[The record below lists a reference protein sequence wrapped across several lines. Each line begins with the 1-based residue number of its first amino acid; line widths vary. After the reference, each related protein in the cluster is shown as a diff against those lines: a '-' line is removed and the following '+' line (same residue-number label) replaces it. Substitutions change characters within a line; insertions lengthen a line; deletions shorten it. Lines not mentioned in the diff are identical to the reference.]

1 MEVLLKK
8 AKITSSILNQ
18 TVSVVSL
25 DNFKDFEPI
34 GWVLH
39 AKERWLIFHKEGTL
53 VKVVSGSVLSI
64 KLEHEQIDDIGRFK
78 DFYYVIV
85 KRSNR
90 YDQRFKFETEEEAKE
105 YKEKYEAT
113 ITNCKNKGQFYV

>member
-1 MEVLLKK
+1 MQVTLKK

-25 DNFKDFEPI
+25 DNFKDFEPL

-53 VKVVSGSVLSI
+53 VKVISGSVLS
-64 KLEHEQIDDIGRFK
+64 LQDDWEQIDDEGKRQK
-78 DFYYVIV
+78 LFYVVV

-90 YDQRFKFETEEEAKE
+90 YDQIFKFETEKEAKE
-105 YKEKYEAT
+105 YKEKYEEV

>member
-1 MEVLLKK
+1 MQVTLKK

-25 DNFKDFEPI
+25 DNFKDFEPL

-39 AKERWLIFHKEGTL
+39 AKERWLIFHKDGVL
-53 VKVVSGSVLSI
+53 VKVLSGSVLSI
-64 KLEHEQIDDIGRFK
+64 KLEHEQVDDRGNFK

-85 KRSNR
+85 KRGNR
-90 YDQRFKFETEEEAKE
+90 YDQRFKFETEQEAKTH
-105 YKEKYEAT
+105 KEKYEET
-113 ITNCKNKGQFYV
+113 IINCKNKGQFYV